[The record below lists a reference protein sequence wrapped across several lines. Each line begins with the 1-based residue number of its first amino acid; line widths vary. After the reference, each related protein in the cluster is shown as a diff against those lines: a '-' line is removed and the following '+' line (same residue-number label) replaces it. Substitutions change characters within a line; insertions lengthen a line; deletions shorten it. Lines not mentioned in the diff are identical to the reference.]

1 MYIEEIDSYYT
12 QYIKPDI
19 LGVLVFDKYSNEIV
33 EVNNINFNDIDKY
46 KIKIQSSLSEGIE
59 VLINDNK
66 IDNNLINENI
76 INLVDYENLFNK
88 SKNIVSVNQYGK
100 KIEVIITKDF
110 KQSVFSKP
118 NNNLKWYEIDE
129 IYTKEKLSKDIDKL
143 AKIFRDLY

>member
-1 MYIEEIDSYYT
+1 M
-12 QYIKPDI
+12 
-19 LGVLVFDKYSNEIV
+19 
-33 EVNNINFNDIDKY
+33 
-46 KIKIQSSLSEGIE
+46 SEGIE

-76 INLVDYENLFNK
+76 INLVDYERLFNK
-88 SKNIVSVNQYGK
+88 SRNIVSVNQYGK

-118 NNNLKWYEIDE
+118 NDNLKWYEIDE

-143 AKIFRDLY
+143 GQIFRDLY